1 MNAIKE
7 EAHRVIDALSE
18 KADMEDV
25 IEALIIKAKLL
36 KADADIDAGRVISHE
51 DAKRRFDKWLK

>member
-1 MNAIKE
+1 MNAVKE

-18 KADMEDV
+18 KANMEDV

-36 KADADIDAGRVISHE
+36 KADADIAAGRIVSHE